1 MSYERYSPS
10 GFGFLPPVV
19 KNLLIINVLFFLA
32 TIVLGNTMNLDLTDM
47 LGLHYFAATKFEPYQ
62 FITYMFMHGNFS
74 HIFFNMFALWMFGS
88 VLEQVWGPKKFLLYY
103 IITGIGAALV
113 HYMVFYFQISPALQ
127 SMDAFITNPDL
138 ATLQQ
143 FISNHQF
150 NLGNSSPEFAQSF
163 ENFKQSFATLQT
175 EPGNMQAMQEAINFV
190 TLYREHFLNLPVVVG
205 ASGAIYGLLLAF
217 GMLFPNSLIYL
228 YFFIPMKAKWFVIIF
243 GAIELFSGFYN
254 QNSGVAHFAHLGG
267 MIFGFFLILY
277 WKKKAD
283 RHHHNYYQ

>member
-19 KNLLIINVLFFLA
+19 KNLLIVNVLFFIA
-32 TIVLGNTMNLDLTDM
+32 TYVLGSVLNVDLTDL
-47 LGLHYFAATKFEPYQ
+47 LGLHYFAAQKFAPYQ
-62 FITYMFMHGNFS
+62 FITYMFMHGSFS
-74 HIFFNMFALWMFGS
+74 HILFNMFALWMFGS

-113 HYMVFYFQISPALQ
+113 HYLIFYYQITPVLQ
-127 SMDAFITNPDL
+127 SIDAFIAQPDL
-138 ATLQQ
+138 ASLQQ
-143 FISNHQF
+143 FASTHQF
-150 NLGNSSPEFAQSF
+150 KISDSSGDFYQAF
-163 ENFKQSFATLQT
+163 ENFKLSYTTLQQD
-175 EPGNMQAMQEAINFV
+175 PGNMQAMQESVNFI
-190 TLYREHFLNLPVVVG
+190 TLYREYFLDLPVVIG

-243 GAIELFSGFYN
+243 GAIELFSGFYD

-267 MIFGFFLILY
+267 MIFGFFLIMY
-277 WKKKAD
+277 WKKKSNKHRND
-283 RHHHNYYQ
+283 YLQ

>member
-1 MSYERYSPS
+1 MSNERYSPS

-19 KNLLIINVLFFLA
+19 KNLIIINGLFYLA
-32 TIVLGNTMNLDLTDM
+32 TIVLGNTIHIDLADL
-47 LGLHYFAATKFEPYQ
+47 LGLHYFAAQKFEPYQ
-62 FITYMFMHGNFS
+62 FITYMFMHGSFS
-74 HIFFNMFALWMFGS
+74 HIFFNMFALWMFGT

-113 HYMVFYFQISPALQ
+113 HYLIFYFQITPALQ
-127 SMDAFITNPDL
+127 SMDAFIANPDL

-143 FISNHQF
+143 FVSAHQF
-150 NLGNSSPEFAQSF
+150 NINDGSGDFNQIF
-163 ENFKQSFATLQT
+163 ENFKQSYNVLLQN
-175 EPGNMQAMQEAINFV
+175 PGNTQAMQESVNFV
-190 TLYREHFLNLPVVVG
+190 TAYREHFLNLPVVIG

-243 GAIELFSGFYN
+243 GAIELFSGFYD

-267 MIFGFFLILY
+267 MIFGFFLIIY
-277 WKKKAD
+277 WKKKSNGN
-283 RHHHNYYQ
+283 RNNYIQ